1 MGTLN
6 RSVVAP
12 LTSAILTVLIAGLVV
27 AGIDSVDRNKVAP
40 GTARLEPSGLVEVS
54 VAGAPFVR
62 ASHGRTLRASDQVRV
77 IDGRAVLELTDSK
90 VELRAGS
97 VLTIHDK
104 DQLTE
109 IALEDGDLLVEAGR
123 GDTVAVDGGT
133 AVIKVAGSAK
143 LRRGVS
149 LAAGVYTGTAR
160 LERNAQGLN
169 VSQYRQA
176 AVVGTGIL
184 PAAAEP
190 LSLAPSDE
198 WDRRMLGPVMALDE
212 QLMLLTR
219 AFEADV
225 PAAVGPDTYKTW
237 VPRAADLPLTAEML
251 AGRAVGENLVGI
263 TLVALD
269 KGDFASR
276 FQAIFGFRTE
286 GASWGLVAADRA
298 INPNPVLSDLELALG
313 KAHPGALP
321 SDGLALGPTG
331 GLRVPN
337 LDIGGRPFPGGTG
350 GGGAGADGTGGTG
363 GVGGTDGTGGG
374 GTGGTGGGGTGG
386 NGGNGGSGGPGGGGN
401 GGGGGGGGSSKLIDV
416 PPTGTFLDPLLNPIV
431 TPVEDLLSGLLG
443 GLLGQGAP
451 TSGGT
456 TSTATGSPVVSA
468 PTTTATPT
476 APASTATPT
485 APTGSGTTAPASTGT
500 GSTQPSSGSGGSTVI
515 GTVTGTVTGL
525 LSPTTTTTTAP
536 PAATTPTTS
545 SGLLGGIVGGL
556 TKKLGGLL

>member
-27 AGIDSVDRNKVAP
+27 AGIESVDRNKVAP

-62 ASHGRTLRASDQVRV
+62 ASHGRTLRAGDQVRV
-77 IDGRAVLELTDSK
+77 IDGRAVLELTKSK

-97 VLTIHDK
+97 VLTIHEK
-104 DQLTE
+104 GQPT
-109 IALEDGDLLVEAGR
+109 ALALDDGDLLVEAGR

-133 AVIKVAGSAK
+133 AVIKVAGTAK

-160 LERNAQGLN
+160 LERNDQGLN

-184 PAAAEP
+184 PPAPDP

-212 QLMLLTR
+212 QLMLITR
-219 AFEADV
+219 AFEADA
-225 PAAVGPDTYKTW
+225 PAAVGPETYKQW
-237 VPRAADLPLTAEML
+237 VPRAAGLPLTPEML
-251 AGRAVGENLVGI
+251 AGRAVGENLVGV

-269 KGDFASR
+269 KGDFLSR
-276 FQAIFGFRTE
+276 FQAIFGFRAA

-298 INPNPVLSDLELALG
+298 INPNPVLSDLELALSR
-313 KAHPGALP
+313 AHPEALP
-321 SDGLALGPTG
+321 PEGLVALPD
-331 GLRVPN
+331 LRIPRLGV
-337 LDIGGRPFPGGTG
+337 GGRPFPDGTG
-350 GGGAGADGTGGTG
+350 GIGTGPDGTGGTG
-363 GVGGTDGTGGG
+363 GAGGTRAG
-374 GTGGTGGGGTGG
+374 GTGGNGGGGTGG
-386 NGGNGGSGGPGGGGN
+386 NGGNGGNGGGGAGGGGAGGG

-416 PPTGTFLDPLLNPIV
+416 PPTGTFLDPLLDPLI

-443 GLLGQGAP
+443 GLLGQGTP
-451 TSGGT
+451 STGGMGGT
-456 TSTATGSPVVSA
+456 SALSPVVAAPSTSTTPKPPAPASPTPAAPTVTTPPPPA
-468 PTTTATPT
+468 PTTTPT
-476 APASTATPT
+476 
-485 APTGSGTTAPASTGT
+485 
-500 GSTQPSSGSGGSTVI
+500 TQPASGSGGLLGS
-515 GTVTGTVTGL
+515 VTGL
-525 LSPTTTTTTAP
+525 LTGPTTTTTTAP
-536 PAATTPTTS
+536 PSVVTAPSTS
-545 SGLLGGIVGGL
+545 PGLLGGIVGGL
-556 TKKLGGLL
+556 TKTVGGLL